1 MTRLPARDPALQQE
15 SDGPRKETSEAFS
28 SSRKDRDRTLVA
40 LHRLESALAMASGT
54 NDWINEVMDDLRSLE
69 SAMRAELD
77 ELKRPDSLLALIG
90 AEAPR
95 RFGPRIRGIRE
106 QYDDVTRRVGAL
118 LRELELP
125 EQSSVDPT
133 DLRHRSG
140 SVIRAIHHCRAR
152 QTDLVFDALGVD
164 LGER

>member
-1 MTRLPARDPALQQE
+1 MRVPAQDPALQQRS
-15 SDGPRKETSEAFS
+15 SDPHPEASRAFT
-28 SSRKDRDRTLVA
+28 SSREDRDRTLVA

-54 NDWINEVMDDLRSLE
+54 KDWINEVMDDLRSLD
-69 SAMRAELD
+69 SAMQIELD
-77 ELKRPDSLLALIG
+77 ELNRPDSLLALIA

-106 QYDDVTRRVGAL
+106 QYEDVTRRVGSL

-125 EQSSVDPT
+125 EQSIVDPT
-133 DLRHRSG
+133 DLRHRAG

-152 QTDLVFDALGVD
+152 QTDLVFEALRVD